1 MEPTVCEDVR
11 GTVDCS
17 QPCSPDCP
25 GCNGSAE
32 NVLEGRRCSEVR
44 RYPIA
49 ETWMCAASGGC
60 TEQLRAYWLV
70 PAKNRGCP
78 KMIQIG
84 NSASSSRS
92 LRDREAGCAL
102 GLDVELI
109 SLSSTW
115 RRFGSRRRWRCQC
128 PVGGCTNKVPAIAS
142 RKPSILLSPLLASA
156 RFSHLSCI
164 QT

>member
-1 MEPTVCEDVR
+1 MEPTACEDVR

-17 QPCSPDCP
+17 QPCSPDYTGCTTAAQRTLLRRAPIP
-25 GCNGSAE
+25 G
-32 NVLEGRRCSEVR
+32 
-44 RYPIA
+44 A
-49 ETWMCAASGGC
+49 ETWMCAASGRC
-60 TEQLRAYWLV
+60 TEQLRGRWLA

-78 KMIQIG
+78 RMRPLALQIG
-84 NSASSSRS
+84 HSASSSRS

-102 GLDVELI
+102 GLDVELL

-128 PVGGCTNKVPAIAS
+128 PIGGCTNKVPAIAS
-142 RKPSILLSPLLASA
+142 RKPSILLSPPLASA
-156 RFSHLSCI
+156 RFNHLSCI